1 MFDNFINS
9 FCKVQFLC
17 YQGEPNWM
25 GLIVLFPLVIILGLL
40 IVLIIGGVFGAI
52 FEWLSDTGDNI
63 NNFFREKP
71 ERKKAKIARKQ
82 ARKAS
87 KQARKASK
95 QAELEQLNGLQK
107 VFRIIYLPF
116 KWIGNFLSTLYEL
129 ILGLIFIGAI
139 LGVIVS
145 IFVAIFI

>member
-87 KQARKASK
+87 KQA
-95 QAELEQLNGLQK
+95 ELEQLNGLQK

-129 ILGLIFIGAI
+129 ILGLIVIGAI
-139 LGVIVS
+139 LGVIVG
-145 IFVAIFI
+145 IFVQFT

>member
-87 KQARKASK
+87 KQA
-95 QAELEQLNGLQK
+95 ELEQLNGLQK

>member
-87 KQARKASK
+87 KQA
-95 QAELEQLNGLQK
+95 ELEQLNGLQK

-129 ILGLIFIGAI
+129 ILGLIVIGAI
-139 LGVIVS
+139 LGVIVG